1 MTKNVYRYKTSGD
14 EVKVGDKVRYP
25 GFGDGKVLE
34 VLQPESRAAKEWGLP
49 EGAVLLGGFFTREGV
64 EMTCDPRND
73 EDLYLIERAED
84 SKATVPKQE
93 NRRDF
98 RRNGENRLFLFW
110 INA

>member
-49 EGAVLLGGFFTREGV
+49 DGAVLLGGFFTREGV

-84 SKATVPKQE
+84 NCV
-93 NRRDF
+93 R
-98 RRNGENRLFLFW
+98 
-110 INA
+110 